1 MNIEDSVKK
10 IVENWETLKKD
21 TIEGYE
27 AVWIVDDISA
37 DYQVDEE
44 RIGIMKDGSFVWAY
58 ASGCSCWEGAYS
70 TQVEKSVKVFELEHK
85 KAPEEW
91 EKEIIALAE
100 SI

>member
-21 TIEGYE
+21 TIEGYK
-27 AVWIVDDISA
+27 AVWIVDNKSEI
-37 DYQVDEE
+37 YKVDEE
-44 RIGIMKDGSFVWAY
+44 RIGVLKDGSFVWAH
-58 ASGCSCWEGAYS
+58 ASGCSCWGGDYS
-70 TQVEKSVKVFELEHK
+70 TQVEKSVRAFELEHK
-85 KAPEEW
+85 KVPEEW